1 MRVVDTSA
9 WLEWLSD
16 SALGR
21 KVGLELPSTEG
32 WIVPTIVQYEL
43 ARCLTREV
51 SEDAADDTI
60 AFSTE
65 CVVTSL
71 STRLAVQAAEI
82 AKDHA
87 LAMADAIIY
96 ATAVAMGADLLTC
109 DAHFAKLPRVIY
121 IAKGSQ

>member
-21 KVGLELPSTEG
+21 KVGLELPSTDG

-109 DAHFAKLPRVIY
+109 DAHFAKLPRVVY
-121 IAKGSQ
+121 VAKGSP

>member
-21 KVGLELPSTEG
+21 AVGLELPQTEA

-43 ARCLTREV
+43 TRCLAREV

-60 AFSTE
+60 AFSTG
-65 CVVTSL
+65 CVVTPL
-71 STRLAVQAAEI
+71 DTRIAVQAAEI

-96 ATAVAMGADLLTC
+96 ATAVDNGADLLTC

-121 IAKGSQ
+121 LAKGAK

>member
-109 DAHFAKLPRVIY
+109 DAHFAKLPRVVY
-121 IAKGSQ
+121 IAKESQ

>member
-21 KVGLELPSTEG
+21 KVGLELPSTEA

-51 SEDAADDTI
+51 SEDAADNTI

-82 AKDHA
+82 AKDHR
-87 LAMADAIIY
+87 LPMADAIIY
-96 ATAVAMGADLLTC
+96 ATAVAMGADILTC
-109 DAHFAKLPRVIY
+109 DKHFLKMPRVVY
-121 IAKGSQ
+121 VAKTSP

>member
-9 WLEWLSD
+9 WLEWLAD
-16 SALGR
+16 SAVGR
-21 KVGLELPSTEG
+21 AIGREIPPKEG

-60 AFSTE
+60 AFSTQ
-65 CVVTSL
+65 CVVTAL
-71 STRLAVQAAEI
+71 TTRLALEAAEI
-82 AKDHA
+82 ARDHA

-96 ATAVAMGADLLTC
+96 ATAVDMDADLLTC
-109 DAHFAKLPRVIY
+109 EAHFAKLPGVVY
-121 IAKGSQ
+121 IPKGSR

>member
-82 AKDHA
+82 AKDHS
-87 LAMADAIIY
+87 LAMTDAIVY

-109 DAHFAKLPRVIY
+109 DAHFAKLPRVVY
-121 IAKGSQ
+121 VAKGTP

>member
-16 SALGR
+16 SPLGR
-21 KVGLELPSTEG
+21 TVGRELPPAEA

-60 AFSTE
+60 AFSTQ
-65 CVVTSL
+65 CVVEPL
-71 STRLAVQAAEI
+71 STRLAVQAADI
-82 AKDHA
+82 AGNHG

-96 ATAVAMGADLLTC
+96 ATAVAVGADLLTC
-109 DAHFAKLPRVIY
+109 DAHFAKLPHVVY
-121 IAKGSQ
+121 LAKGAP

>member
-21 KVGLELPSTEG
+21 KVGLELPSTES

-109 DAHFAKLPRVIY
+109 DAHFAKLPRVVY
-121 IAKGSQ
+121 VAKGRP

>member
-109 DAHFAKLPRVIY
+109 DAHFAKLPRVVH
-121 IAKGSQ
+121 IAKESQ

>member
-21 KVGLELPSTEG
+21 KVGLELPSTDG

-96 ATAVAMGADLLTC
+96 ATAVTMGADLLTC
-109 DAHFAKLPRVIY
+109 DAHFAKLPRVVY
-121 IAKGSQ
+121 IAKGSP

>member
-109 DAHFAKLPRVIY
+109 DAHFAKLPRVVH
-121 IAKGSQ
+121 IAKEWQ

>member
-16 SALGR
+16 STVGR
-21 KVGLELPSTEG
+21 RVGRELPQTEA

-43 ARCLTREV
+43 ARCLAREV

-60 AFSTE
+60 AFSTR
-65 CVVTSL
+65 CVVTPL
-71 STRLAVQAAEI
+71 DTRLAVQAAEI
-82 AKDHA
+82 ARDRA

-96 ATAVAMGADLLTC
+96 ATAMDNGADLLTC
-109 DAHFAKLPRVIY
+109 DAHFAELPHVVY
-121 IAKGSQ
+121 FAKGGR

>member
-21 KVGLELPSTEG
+21 KVGLELPSTDG

-51 SEDAADDTI
+51 SEDAADDTL

-109 DAHFAKLPRVIY
+109 DAHFAKLPRVVY

>member
-21 KVGLELPSTEG
+21 AVGRELPQMEA

-60 AFSTE
+60 AFSTQ
-65 CVVTSL
+65 CVVMSL
-71 STRLAVQAAEI
+71 STRLALQAAEI

-96 ATAVAMGADLLTC
+96 ATAVAIGADLLTC
-109 DAHFAKLPRVIY
+109 DAQFAKLPRVVY

>member
-9 WLEWLSD
+9 WLEWLAD
-16 SALGR
+16 SAVGR
-21 KVGLELPSTEG
+21 AVGREIPPKEG

-60 AFSTE
+60 AFSTQ
-65 CVVTSL
+65 CIVTSL

-96 ATAVAMGADLLTC
+96 ATAVAMSADLLTC
-109 DAHFAKLPRVIY
+109 DAHFATLPQVVY
-121 IAKGSQ
+121 LPKGSR

>member
-21 KVGLELPSTEG
+21 KVGLELPSTEA

-71 STRLAVQAAEI
+71 STRLAVHAAEI

-87 LAMADAIIY
+87 LPMADAIVY
-96 ATAVAMGADLLTC
+96 ATAVDMGADLLTC
-109 DAHFAKLPRVIY
+109 DGHFAKLPSVVY
-121 IAKGSQ
+121 VPKGPQ

>member
-16 SALGR
+16 SPLGR
-21 KVGLELPSTEG
+21 TIARELPAPEA

-60 AFSTE
+60 ALSTQY
-65 CVVTSL
+65 VVAPL
-71 STRLAVQAAEI
+71 DTRLALQAAEI
-82 AKDHA
+82 ARNHG

-96 ATAVAMGADLLTC
+96 ATAVAGGADLLTC

-121 IAKGSQ
+121 VAKGAQ

>member
-21 KVGLELPSTEG
+21 RVGLELPLTAA

-43 ARCLTREV
+43 ARCLAREV

-60 AFSTE
+60 AFSNR
-65 CVVTSL
+65 CIVAPLDS
-71 STRLAVQAAEI
+71 RLAVRAAEL
-82 AKDHA
+82 AGDHA

-96 ATAVAMGADLLTC
+96 ATAVEMDADLLTC
-109 DAHFAKLPRVIY
+109 DAHFAKLPGVVY
-121 IAKGSQ
+121 YAKGAR

>member
-71 STRLAVQAAEI
+71 STRLAIQAAEV

-109 DAHFAKLPRVIY
+109 DAHFAKLPRVVY
-121 IAKGSQ
+121 IAKGSP

>member
-16 SALGR
+16 STLGR
-21 KVGLELPSTEG
+21 KVGLELPSTEA

-82 AKDHA
+82 AKNHA

-109 DAHFAKLPRVIY
+109 DAHFANLPRVVY
-121 IAKGSQ
+121 VAKGTP